1 MPHLDFLIAAKL
13 VYLVSNVVF
22 EAVVIVSIRSS
33 KQLRQIIVPNAVHGM
48 LKNLYFCTVS
58 N

>member
-13 VYLVSNVVF
+13 MHLVSDVVL
-22 EAVVIVSIRSS
+22 EALDIVSIKPS
-33 KQLRQIIVPNAVHGM
+33 KQLRQILIPNAVHGM
-48 LKNLYFCTVS
+48 LKNLYLCTVS